1 MISCDQKVVIAVAW
15 KETCV
20 VEQREQ
26 FIQEMLRSEKS
37 FRDLCAEYGIS
48 EKTGYKWK
56 KRFEENG
63 KAGLVDHSRAPLTSP
78 KGLPEDTVIGLLRL
92 KRAHPHWGPKKILA
106 IYAKSHTNPPSLS
119 SVNRVF
125 RKAGLIK
132 KRKVHKASADK
143 HRVRPLIEPTQPNDV
158 WAIDFKGWWKS
169 AGEVCEPLTVR
180 DLCSRML
187 LETRLMRS
195 KDTEAVRAVMTE
207 IFQRYG
213 LPKVIRSDNGTPFAA
228 PNGLLSLT
236 RLSAWW
242 MTLGIIP
249 DRIDKGKPGQ
259 NGSLERMH
267 ADIAR
272 EVQGAFKGGF
282 RENQLALDFWREE
295 YNTVRPNEAIGM
307 RTPAELY
314 RPSERRYTG
323 DYDDIEYP
331 PGYLPR
337 KVYPSGEIS
346 VFSQRITIGF
356 SLRGLRL
363 GLRPSSENS
372 FDVFLADFLLGTID
386 MDSCCFIPVDY
397 LQ

>member
-213 LPKVIRSDNGTPFAA
+213 LPKAIRSDNGTPFAA

-272 EVQGAFKGGF
+272 EV
-282 RENQLALDFWREE
+282 
-295 YNTVRPNEAIGM
+295 
-307 RTPAELY
+307 
-314 RPSERRYTG
+314 
-323 DYDDIEYP
+323 
-331 PGYLPR
+331 
-337 KVYPSGEIS
+337 
-346 VFSQRITIGF
+346 
-356 SLRGLRL
+356 
-363 GLRPSSENS
+363 
-372 FDVFLADFLLGTID
+372 
-386 MDSCCFIPVDY
+386 
-397 LQ
+397 